1 MASPEKDIDEFLLN
15 DQSNTMPL
23 KREANSQIKIGG
35 LKFLDSLA
43 EDVDNNGVYLV
54 KRKVNENDKK
64 YYNLV
69 KKIHNAE

>member
-1 MASPEKDIDEFLLN
+1 M
-15 DQSNTMPL
+15 TL